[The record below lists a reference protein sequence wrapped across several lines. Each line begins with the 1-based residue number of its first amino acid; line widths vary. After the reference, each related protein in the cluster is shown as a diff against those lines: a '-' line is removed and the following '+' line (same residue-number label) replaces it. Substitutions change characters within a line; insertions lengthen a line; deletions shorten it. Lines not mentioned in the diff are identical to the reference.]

1 MRDRIPVLVYAN
13 DPISRTG
20 IVVELGA
27 RPELRLLRDDDP
39 RPSGCVGVVV
49 AEEIDDATVR
59 LVKAVRRGECSGV
72 VVVATQVDDAGL
84 LAAVEAGASALLR
97 RSEATVAALV
107 SALRAAA
114 AGDGNVPP
122 DLLGRLLVHVGR
134 LQRDVLA
141 PRGLTR
147 SGLSHREVEVLKLLA
162 DGMST
167 REIARRL
174 AYSERTIK
182 NVIHDMTT
190 RMQVRNRSHAVAH
203 ALREGLI

>member
-1 MRDRIPVLVYAN
+1 MKERVPVLVYAN

-20 IVVELGA
+20 ILVELSA
-27 RPELRLLRDDDP
+27 RPELRLLRDHEA
-39 RPSGCVGVVV
+39 RPNGCVAVV
-49 AEEIDDATVR
+49 ATDDIDDATVR
-59 LVKAVRRGECSGV
+59 QVKAIRRSDCRV
-72 VVVATQVDDAGL
+72 VVVATQVEDAGL

-97 RSEATVAALV
+97 RAEATVDALV
-107 SALRAAA
+107 SALLAASEGA
-114 AGDGNVPP
+114 GNVPP

-162 DGMST
+162 DGLST

-182 NVIHDMTT
+182 NVIHDVTT

-203 ALREGLI
+203 AMREGLI

>member
-27 RPELRLLRDDDP
+27 RPELRLLRDGDP
-39 RPSGCVGVVV
+39 RPPGCVGVVV

-97 RSEATVAALV
+97 RTEATIDALV

-167 REIARRL
+167 RDIARRL

>member
-1 MRDRIPVLVYAN
+1 MTERIPVLVYAS

-20 IVVELGA
+20 IMVELTA
-27 RPELRLLRDDDP
+27 RPELRLLRDGDP
-39 RPSGCVGVVV
+39 RPAGCVAVVV
-49 AEEIDDATVR
+49 ADEIDDATVR
-59 LVKAVRRGECSGV
+59 LVKAVRRSDCRV
-72 VVVATQVDDAGL
+72 VVVATQVEDGGL

-97 RSEATVAALV
+97 RSEATVDALV
-107 SALRAAA
+107 SALGAAA
-114 AGDGNVPP
+114 AGDGKVPP

-162 DGMST
+162 DGLST

-182 NVIHDMTT
+182 NVIHDVTT

-203 ALREGLI
+203 AMREGLI